1 MPAKDYPA
9 EIQRIRTLSAQR
21 EALLDVEFNK

>member
-1 MPAKDYPA
+1 MPARTYEL
-9 EIQRIRTLSAQR
+9 EIERIRTLSAQR